1 MTCVQRLHP
10 CILSAVTTHSDA
22 RMMPHACTPAFAV
35 PAMDRAS
42 RLHLNPSLTAA
53 LVIGESAKA

>member
-1 MTCVQRLHP
+1 MACVQRVHP
-10 CILSAVTTHSDA
+10 CIPSAVTTHSDA
-22 RMMPHACTPAFAV
+22 RMMPLVCTPAFAV

-53 LVIGESAKA
+53 LVIGESGTA